1 MLMIGSIG
9 LALDVAMRR
18 LERLPAVR
26 WGFQE

>member
-1 MLMIGSIG
+1 MIGAIG
-9 LALDVAMRR
+9 LVLDLVMRR